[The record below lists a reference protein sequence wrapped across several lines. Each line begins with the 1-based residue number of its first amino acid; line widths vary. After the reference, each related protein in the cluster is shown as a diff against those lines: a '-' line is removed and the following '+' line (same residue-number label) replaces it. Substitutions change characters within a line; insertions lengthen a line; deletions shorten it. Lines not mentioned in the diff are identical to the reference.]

1 MLSGVCACCCGN
13 VVYETALL
21 ELLSKSLSSFGS
33 QTFVVKLSDATRL
46 SGMRPILAVIGT
58 LALAGNLVLAP
69 KNVWLSTALSA
80 LVVSLMFGDTFRGG
94 VDMASASMRFLYNK
108 ASRFGLSSFSEEELS
123 EEEKRRN
130 IIRFRGTHV
139 GGLYNEGNT
148 CFINSVVQS
157 LASCETINS
166 FVNEGDAASG
176 NFSTELAKLVHDLN
190 RIRTTSHSYSTG
202 RLMQN
207 VGGSNR
213 WARLDQEDAQEFFQQ
228 LLVALESDWKA
239 RQPKPVKAAN
249 GEKKED
255 EPQRQITPFDGH
267 FAMRVGCLTCGDME
281 GIRTGIL
288 SSVDISL
295 DIDESES
302 TLESLLE
309 NYCHMETIS
318 DVECYRCSL
327 INFKTKL
334 EEKIAAAPNSPIS
347 SILETRVS
355 EVSEA
360 LKEKVI
366 DEKRYATLK
375 PNTHKILSDKTKQTM
390 FAAPMADI
398 LMVHI
403 NRSVFDMRT
412 GFSRKNY
419 APVEFPAQLDMS
431 QFVADPKNVDNQNPS
446 SPMHG
451 TPQSPEWYDLKATV
465 IHYGSANFGHYVCF
479 RKFNGFWWRISD
491 DTVDLTTETQVLNAQ
506 GVFMLFYEKRTATPS
521 RQNSVA
527 IEDEGLQPVETSGET
542 TKIPS
547 DTEEEQ
553 AAVSVDEPR
562 L

>member
-1 MLSGVCACCCGN
+1 
-13 VVYETALL
+13 
-21 ELLSKSLSSFGS
+21 
-33 QTFVVKLSDATRL
+33 
-46 SGMRPILAVIGT
+46 MRPFLAVIGT
-58 LALAGNLVLAP
+58 LALAGNLVLAS
-69 KNVWLSTALSA
+69 KSVWLSTAFSA

-123 EEEKRRN
+123 DEEKRRN
-130 IIRFRGTHV
+130 IMRFKGTHV

-166 FVNEGDAASG
+166 FVNEGSATSG

-207 VGGSNR
+207 IGGSNR

-228 LLVALESDWKA
+228 LLVALEKDWKS
-239 RQPKPVKAAN
+239 RQPAPAEAPDS
-249 GEKKED
+249 EKKEKGP
-255 EPQRQITPFDGH
+255 EQQITPFDGH
-267 FAMRVGCLTCGDME
+267 FAVRVGCLTCGDME

-295 DIDESES
+295 DLDESES

-309 NYCHMETIS
+309 NYCHMETIP

-327 INFKTKL
+327 INFKAKL
-334 EEKIAAAPNSPIS
+334 EEKIAETPNSPIS
-347 SILETRVS
+347 SILKTRVN
-355 EVSEA
+355 EVVET

-375 PNTHKILSDKTKQTM
+375 PNTHKVLSDKTKQTM

-419 APVEFPAQLDMS
+419 APVKFPAQLDMS
-431 QFVADPKNVDNQNPS
+431 QFVADPKDLDNQNPAN
-446 SPMHG
+446 PMHG
-451 TPQSPEWYDLKATV
+451 TPENPEWYDLKATV

-506 GVFMLFYEKRTATPS
+506 GVFMLFYEKRAATPC
-521 RQNSVA
+521 RQASVA
-527 IEDEGLQPVETSGET
+527 IEDEGLQLVDTSAET
-542 TKIPS
+542 TVKLQEP
-547 DTEEEQ
+547 EPENEQ
-553 AAVSVDEPR
+553 AMASIDEPR